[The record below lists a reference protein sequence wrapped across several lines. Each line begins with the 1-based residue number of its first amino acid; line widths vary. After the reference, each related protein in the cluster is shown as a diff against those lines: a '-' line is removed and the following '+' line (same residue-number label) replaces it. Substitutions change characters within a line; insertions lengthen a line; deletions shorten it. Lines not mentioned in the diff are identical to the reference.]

1 MVNTLPLT
9 HSSLLTAYQSVRNWS
24 VYLCASLE
32 IEDYVVQP
40 VADVSPPKWHLGHT
54 TWFWETFVLVPH
66 LPGYDVFHDDFSFV
80 FNSYYETVGRRVLRT
95 QRGNM
100 TRPTVAEVYRYRDY
114 VDRAMERFLTDHE
127 PDAALSALIAL
138 GLNHEQQHQ
147 ELLITDI
154 KYILGHNPLFP
165 ALAMPIRENAPAL
178 AGPSVTVPEGIHT
191 IGFRDADAGRF
202 HFDNELGVHNVYL
215 TETTLAGRTVTNA
228 EYLDF
233 MQAGGY
239 RQFGHWLADG
249 WAWVKATVAE
259 APLYWYQVDGQWYYY
274 TFEGLVPVEPD
285 APVCHVNHYEADAY
299 ARWRSQSEPGV
310 RLPTEFE
317 WEAAATGPNPLIGWG
332 QRWEWTGS
340 AYLPYP
346 GFVTAGG
353 AVGEY
358 NGKFMSGQIVLRGAS
373 VATPAGHQRPTYRN
387 FFQPDKQ
394 WQFSGIRL
402 VMP

>member
-1 MVNTLPLT
+1 MRSICSAAPPTLLC
-9 HSSLLTAYQSVRNWS
+9 AYQTVRAWS
-24 VYLCASLE
+24 VAVCASLE
-32 IEDYVVQP
+32 TDDYVVQP
-40 VADVSPPKWHLGHT
+40 IADISPPKWHLGHT
-54 TWFWETFVLVPH
+54 TWFWETFVLQPH
-66 LPGYDVFHDDFSFV
+66 WPGYQLFHEDFSFV

-100 TRPTVAEVYRYRDY
+100 TRPTTAEVYRYRDY
-114 VDRAMERFLTDHE
+114 VDEQMSRFLEQHE
-127 PDAALSALIAL
+127 PGAALRTLIEL

-165 ALAMPIRENAPAL
+165 AIEMPMREYTPGQNW
-178 AGPSVTVPEGIHT
+178 PSVTVSAGLHT
-191 IGFRDADAGRF
+191 IGFQNTESGQF
-202 HFDNELGVHNVYL
+202 YFDNELGAHQVYL
-215 TETTLAGRTVTNA
+215 NQTTLAGQVITNA

-239 RQFGHWLADG
+239 QQFSHWLSDG
-249 WAWVKATVAE
+249 WAWVKNSAAQ
-259 APLYWYQVDGQWYYY
+259 APLYWHPVNGVWHYYS
-274 TFEGLVPVEPD
+274 FDGLVPVDPD

-299 ARWRSQSEPGV
+299 ARWRSQLEPGV

-317 WEAAATGPNPLIGWG
+317 WETAARTEPSFGWG
-332 QRWEWTGS
+332 QRWEWTAS

-346 GFVTAGG
+346 GFTTAGG

-358 NGKFMSGQIVLRGAS
+358 NGKFMSSQMVLRGAS
-373 VATPAGHQRPTYRN
+373 VATPAGHERVSYRN

-402 VMP
+402 VRP